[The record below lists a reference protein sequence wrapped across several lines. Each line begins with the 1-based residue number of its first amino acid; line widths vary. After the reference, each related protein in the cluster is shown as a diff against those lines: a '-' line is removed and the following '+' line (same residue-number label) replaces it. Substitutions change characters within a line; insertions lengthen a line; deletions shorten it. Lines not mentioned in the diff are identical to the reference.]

1 VRSFGG
7 CAGSELARFGRLD
20 RAENGKQLE
29 GELAI
34 LAEVQVTIENGRV
47 SWWVRRIVGA
57 GGGGRGW
64 WPAGGGRMGMGVLP
78 V

>member
-1 VRSFGG
+1 
-7 CAGSELARFGRLD
+7 LARFGRLD

-64 WPAGGGRMGMGVLP
+64 WPAGGGSNVDGRPACLRTRGGRK
-78 V
+78 